1 LLLLATW
8 LVWSFT
14 ALTTSRPDPDRPAIQ
29 FVVVLGM
36 LAALV
41 MAIAMPRAFAEQG
54 ILFAGAYVVVRLG
67 RPVFLRVV
75 NPSEWFISNRLIFWL
90 GVGAVPWLLGGLVA
104 SPWLRA
110 ALWTLAVALD
120 YTGLMLG
127 WPTPRLGRWRLPDRS
142 LAGEHLA
149 ERYQQFL
156 LIALGESILVLG
168 VAFGGTR
175 LDLDQT
181 AAFLLS
187 FGTTVLLWRVYF
199 YRAGRLL
206 AAAITKP
213 ADRAGSARPC
223 HTPTFS

>member
-1 LLLLATW
+1 
-8 LVWSFT
+8 
-14 ALTTSRPDPDRPAIQ
+14 
-29 FVVVLGM
+29 
-36 LAALV
+36 
-41 MAIAMPRAFAEQG
+41 
-54 ILFAGAYVVVRLG
+54 
-67 RPVFLRVV
+67 
-75 NPSEWFISNRLIFWL
+75 
-90 GVGAVPWLLGGLVA
+90 
-104 SPWLRA
+104 
-110 ALWTLAVALD
+110 
-120 YTGLMLG
+120 MLG

-206 AAAITKP
+206 AAAITNAGRPGRLGP
-213 ADRAGSARPC
+213 ALSHTHFFMIAGIVLTSVGLELFINHPLGETPPVWLTAILGGPALFLAGNALFVYQLFHRIAWSRVGGLAALVLLLPAAVGLPPLAVGATAAAVLAGVAGVGALLSRGRAAGAPA
-223 HTPTFS
+223 PTG